1 MSDPVGPQAGAA
13 QPEPQPEHP
22 TPAATPAAA
31 MVPPAERP
39 PEQAQE
45 RARDLVDGEWHR
57 LHPAT
62 PLLRGGLAVIVVGFF
77 LLNTLRDRVIAFFLP
92 ADYDYDGDA
101 PDAIEA
107 AEQLAVNGTL
117 IWVLVGFVV
126 VLALCVLGFY
136 LAWRVHTF
144 RVTGDVVEV
153 RQGILFRSHRRAPLA
168 RIQGV
173 NVEKPWFARLFGAC
187 KLEIQSAGA
196 DANVDLAYLSNT
208 LADALRYEILAR
220 SAGRS
225 VQQHQQQA
233 GSHAQRVVDDFLRP
247 DAELAGVESSSLV
260 RLRPGT
266 VIVSS
271 LLDLGLVIGVV
282 ASVAAVVVMIVLDIP
297 WLLFTLV
304 PTVISVVSITVRTLS
319 QKLRYSI
326 AQTPDGIRLAY
337 GLLSTTTEILPAGR
351 VFSITASQPLLWRPM
366 GWWKVTFTRATKT
379 TDASSGQQKQYA
391 NMLLPVGSLADV
403 DTVIGLVLPTLRGS
417 RLLHDGLVGHGVAA
431 VTADADA
438 DADANASVDQDA
450 SPAQTHDGYVTT
462 PRSARLLRPLSWR
475 RNGVAVGDVA
485 VLLRKGRIW
494 RSLGIVPLART
505 QSFAMHQGP
514 LEGALGVAH
523 IAVHVVGNAFSPT
536 IGALA
541 VEDAQRTFALAREVV
556 PAAIGADTTETWHVR
571 TRDEAPAGS
580 GDVAPASPAPALAP
594 PAAPESADARGGD
607 RGPGTVDGS
616 ATGPIDG
623 VEQQDVTNRP
633 ETPGTTPP
641 ALPQHPGAAA
651 RPDEHQR

>member
-1 MSDPVGPQAGAA
+1 MA
-13 QPEPQPEHP
+13 
-22 TPAATPAAA
+22 
-31 MVPPAERP
+31 PPAERP
-39 PEQAQE
+39 PEEAQE
-45 RARDLVDGEWHR
+45 KARDLVDGEWHR

-92 ADYDYDGDA
+92 DEDYDGGA

-107 AEQLAVNGTL
+107 AERLAVNGTL

-126 VLALCVLGFY
+126 VLALCVLGFW

-187 KLEIQSAGA
+187 KLEVQSAGA

-208 LADALRYEILAR
+208 VADALRYEILAR
-220 SAGRS
+220 SAGRA

-247 DAELAGVESSSLV
+247 DAELAGVAPSSLV

-282 ASVAAVVVMIVLDIP
+282 ASIAAVVVMIVLDIP
-297 WLLFTLV
+297 WLLFTLI
-304 PTVISVVSITVRTLS
+304 PTVISVVSITVRALS

-351 VFSITASQPLLWRPM
+351 VFSITVSQPLLWRPM

-379 TDASSGQQKQYA
+379 TDASSGQQRQYA

-417 RLLHDGLVGHGVAA
+417 RLLHDGLVGHGIGAGA
-431 VTADADA
+431 VDADA
-438 DADANASVDQDA
+438 GAAVDVDA
-450 SPAQTHDGYVTT
+450 SPEPTHDGYVTT

-505 QSFAMHQGP
+505 QSFALHQGP

-523 IAVHVVGNAFSPT
+523 LAVHVVGNAFSPT

-571 TRDEAPAGS
+571 TRDEEPASPGDVTPGQPPASAPLAAPERSDAS
-580 GDVAPASPAPALAP
+580 GDV
-594 PAAPESADARGGD
+594 R
-607 RGPGTVDGS
+607 RPGTVDGS
-616 ATGPIDG
+616 APGPTDG
-623 VEQQDVTNRP
+623 VEQQDVTIRP
-633 ETPGTTPP
+633 DAPGTTSST
-641 ALPQHPGAAA
+641 LPQRPGADA

>member
-1 MSDPVGPQAGAA
+1 MTDPLAPPPPGDGQRERILPPPPGDGQRERIL
-13 QPEPQPEHP
+13 PP
-22 TPAATPAAA
+22 PAAA
-31 MVPPAERP
+31 TMVPPAEQP
-39 PEQAQE
+39 PVEAQE
-45 RARDLVDGEWHR
+45 RARSLVDGEWHR

-62 PLLRGGLAVIVVGFF
+62 PLLRGGLAVIVAAFF
-77 LLNTLRDRVIAFFLP
+77 LLNTLRDRVVALFLP
-92 ADYDYDGDA
+92 EDFDYDGDA

-107 AEQLAVNGTL
+107 AEQLARSGTL
-117 IWVLVGFVV
+117 IWVLLGLVA
-126 VLALCVLGFY
+126 VLALCVLGFW

-173 NVEKPWFARLFGAC
+173 NLEKPWFARIFGAC

-196 DANVDLAYLSNT
+196 DANVDLAYLSNG

-220 SAGRS
+220 AAGRTS
-225 VQQHQQQA
+225 SQQHQQQT
-233 GSHAQRVVDDFLRP
+233 GSRTQRVVDDFLRP
-247 DAELAGVESSSLV
+247 DAELAGIAPTSLV
-260 RLRPGT
+260 RLKPGT

-271 LLDLGLVIGVV
+271 LLDLGLVIGVLV
-282 ASVAAVVVMIVLDIP
+282 SVAAVVVMVVLDIP
-297 WLLFTLV
+297 WLLFTLI

-337 GLLSTTTEILPAGR
+337 GLLSTTTEVLPPGR
-351 VFSITASQPLLWRPM
+351 VFSITVSQPLLWRPM
-366 GWWKVTFTRATKT
+366 GWWKIAFTRATKT
-379 TDASSGQQKQYA
+379 TDASSGQQRQYA

-403 DTVIGLVLPTLRGS
+403 DTVIGLVLPELRGT
-417 RLLHDGLVGHGVAA
+417 RLLRDGLVGRGV
-431 VTADADA
+431 VEADADA
-438 DADANASVDQDA
+438 VAEDGDA
-450 SPAQTHDGYVTT
+450 PAPAHDGFVTT
-462 PRSARLLRPLSWR
+462 PRSARILRPLSWR
-475 RNGVAVGDVA
+475 RNGVAIADDA

-523 IAVHVVGNAFSPT
+523 LAVHVVGNAFSPT

-541 VEDAQRTFALAREVV
+541 VDDAQRTFAHAREVV

-571 TRDEAPAGS
+571 EPEPAMPGEP
-580 GDVAPASPAPALAP
+580 V
-594 PAAPESADARGGD
+594 R
-607 RGPGTVDGS
+607 PGTVDGF
-616 ATGPIDG
+616 AGPID
-623 VEQQDVTNRP
+623 VEQQHVTNRTDAAAP
-633 ETPGTTPP
+633 TAP
-641 ALPQHPGAAA
+641 APQQHPGAEA
-651 RPDEHQR
+651 RGDEHQR